1 MRPKTGVH
9 WLDDL
14 VEEAGRKGIP
24 ALMDRE
30 DSRILYS
37 RIVGHDV
44 PIETYRR
51 IDGIPTRNVHGRA
64 KQDPKDVIARA
75 KRAIEEAPRVLSAQ
89 PLRRSPRHNKSI
101 TKGK

>member
-44 PIETYRR
+44 PSETYRR

-64 KQDPKDVIARA
+64 KQDPKVKCESAVIHR
-75 KRAIEEAPRVLSAQ
+75 
-89 PLRRSPRHNKSI
+89 LRCIFKKLALRC
-101 TKGK
+101 G